1 MIAPLTNLVGETG
14 ETKVTRATGTKKKKW
29 YWTQVHQD
37 AFDLVKR
44 TLAEEVILA
53 YPNYEEVFEIYTD
66 ASQRQL
72 GAVIVQD
79 NRPLAFFLRKLND
92 PQLKYSIT
100 ELELLSI
107 VECLREFKS
116 MLWGRRIRVYTDH
129 KKSSKRGAGVNM

>member
-1 MIAPLTNLVGETG
+1 M
-14 ETKVTRATGTKKKKW
+14 
-29 YWTQVHQD
+29 
-37 AFDLVKR
+37 VKR

-53 YPNYEEVFEIYTD
+53 YPTYGEVFEIYTD

-79 NRPLAFFLRKLND
+79 NRPLAFFSRKLND
-92 PQLKYSIT
+92 PQSKYSIT

-116 MLWGRRIRVYTDH
+116 NSAV
-129 KKSSKRGAGVNM
+129 SV

>member
-1 MIAPLTNLVGETG
+1 M
-14 ETKVTRATGTKKKKW
+14 
-29 YWTQVHQD
+29 
-37 AFDLVKR
+37 FDLVKH

-53 YPNYEEVFEIYTD
+53 YPNYGEVFEIYTD

-79 NRPLAFFLRKLND
+79 NRPLAFFSRKLND
-92 PQLKYSIT
+92 PQSKYSIT

-116 MLWGRRIRVYTDH
+116 MLWGQRIRVYTFLL
-129 KKSSKRGAGVNM
+129 RT